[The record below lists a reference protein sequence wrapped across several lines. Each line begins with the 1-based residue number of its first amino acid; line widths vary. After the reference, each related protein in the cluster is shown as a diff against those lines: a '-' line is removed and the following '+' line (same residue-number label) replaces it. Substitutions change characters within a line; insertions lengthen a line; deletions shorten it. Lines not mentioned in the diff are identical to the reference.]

1 MMITRKGALDIIEEA
16 TGRRVDGTILK
27 RWADQGRIKRVA
39 VHSKCALYDEEEI
52 REATKFIGK
61 QYSSLGKATGLSV
74 QLPSAPCCVES
85 NA

>member
-52 REATKFIGK
+52 KEATKFIGK
-61 QYSSLGKATGLSV
+61 QRPSLGKPVSIAV
-74 QLPSAPCCVES
+74 QFPES
-85 NA
+85 HRVAV